1 MNAKEA
7 NLTNFRKIVQ
17 TLNDSVEGSGNLL
30 NQKSIAI
37 VAGCGRASDANWLKH
52 CIPGSSHHFTRL
64 KQYPFL
70 FTNSDQVMQLAH
82 CLSSLGDQN
91 GPMNGP
97 KVDEVICKT
106 LKGPSSDAMFHD
118 IVIAGQELYYTKNAG
133 SNLSIMCRRPRSPGV
148 ETRVE
153 TGGFASKPEAHYIP
167 CWTEMCDVTEYSTL
181 DIYMS
186 SQTNYE
192 FNLSS
197 KSEKKIE
204 KEPFHSILPS
214 FDIHQIQVL
223 LNKNL
228 YFAFT
233 EPYVFVS
240 DYLGVDS
247 QQLVQAITAKK
258 TRDGGWI
265 ATVSQ
270 RLMESLNLQVPYVGI
285 LETEDVY
292 RLPLFG
298 IKSQTRSN
306 WSYVSRL
313 SATGSLLLHLL
324 FNTRMTFKLHWTKP
338 LLENTKELAIL
349 LPITRTFERTVLVCV
364 IYREEGYVK
373 VKQFQELNC
382 KVMLPFEIGTY
393 YTKAEQ
399 EQRDM
404 LH

>member
-1 MNAKEA
+1 
-7 NLTNFRKIVQ
+7 
-17 TLNDSVEGSGNLL
+17 
-30 NQKSIAI
+30 
-37 VAGCGRASDANWLKH
+37 
-52 CIPGSSHHFTRL
+52 
-64 KQYPFL
+64 
-70 FTNSDQVMQLAH
+70 
-82 CLSSLGDQN
+82 
-91 GPMNGP
+91 
-97 KVDEVICKT
+97 
-106 LKGPSSDAMFHD
+106 
-118 IVIAGQELYYTKNAG
+118 
-133 SNLSIMCRRPRSPGV
+133 
-148 ETRVE
+148 
-153 TGGFASKPEAHYIP
+153 
-167 CWTEMCDVTEYSTL
+167 
-181 DIYMS
+181 MS
-186 SQTNYE
+186 SETNYE
-192 FNLSS
+192 FNITS

-204 KEPFHSILPS
+204 KEPFHSILS
-214 FDIHQIQVL
+214 TFDIHQVQVL

-228 YFAFT
+228 YFALR
-233 EPYVFVS
+233 EPIVFVS

-247 QQLVQAITAKK
+247 QQLLEAMRLDETA
-258 TRDGGWI
+258 DGGWI

-270 RLMESLNLQVPYVGI
+270 PLMDSLNLQSPYVGI
-285 LETEDVY
+285 LETEECH

-298 IKSQTRSN
+298 IKSQTRTS
-306 WSYVSRL
+306 WSYKTKIG
-313 SATGSLLLHLL
+313 ACGSLLMHLL